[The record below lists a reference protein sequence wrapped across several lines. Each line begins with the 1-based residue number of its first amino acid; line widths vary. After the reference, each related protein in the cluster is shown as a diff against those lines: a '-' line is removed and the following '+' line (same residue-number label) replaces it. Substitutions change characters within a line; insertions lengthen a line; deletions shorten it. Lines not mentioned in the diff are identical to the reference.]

1 MEKLNVG
8 ITRKL
13 DLCIS
18 CEICSAVCPQN
29 AISMEYRF
37 GQFSPKVT
45 DRKCD
50 GCRICIELCP
60 GIDIDPFKLRAK
72 EISEEIFDGP
82 CLHSYTAFS
91 KDCNLRKNSTS
102 GGIITSFVS
111 ELLKNKEFEKA
122 FVLHFDKFESSPVR
136 VRAFNQINEVLLS
149 AKSKYIPASVYNVI
163 KTLQKKDNKRYIIV
177 GTPCQIYGIK
187 KFLVKNDTTE
197 KNLFFLGLFCDRT
210 LNLNVIQFFEER
222 YKRTMEKLVKF
233 EFRTKEKCGW
243 PGNSK
248 IYFDSGREVMVDRKV
263 RIQLKKFFQMNR
275 CLFCL
280 DKLNRLA
287 DISFGD
293 CYIEGK
299 ENPRGSSSVIV
310 RTNKGKKYFDKYSYL
325 FVLEKENI
333 NKIRKS
339 QNLKSRRTNLEF
351 AKLIICDEKPYPN
364 IGTLGRKDFKASKK
378 LTKLKRYI
386 EWGKNYNLNKIKYTL
401 FVSEIISKL
410 KVVYGYF
417 RNYIKKTVAVIIINL
432 MGFLFLFIGK
442 RTRSSNELK
451 EDGNVVIVGGE
462 LFNKGAQ
469 SMTFTTVDQIKRRFN
484 NKKIFLFS
492 TRDFERNKEEKDI
505 YKFDILPWDFKI
517 RIKTLLGNWVKF
529 FIKESK
535 YDYLEDDIRKIIKNA
550 DYFIDISGYALS
562 SQRGLFN
569 SACYLLNI
577 IIAKKYSVP
586 YYIFPQS
593 IGPFSFPIKPFLY
606 PLVKLCLKYPIK
618 VLVREKEGIEYVNKF
633 TKINVEKA
641 YDIVL
646 QSKEY
651 NLSNIFSKDIL
662 IKDMKIKSNSVGII
676 PNLRVVEM
684 MDSEKIY
691 LIYEKLIST
700 LLKAQKTVYLLRHS
714 YEDLEICENIKNLF
728 PNDEDVILILDD
740 LNAIELENII
750 RRFDFVIASRY
761 HSVIHSYKNGVPALV
776 IGWATKY
783 FELLRNFDQ
792 LDYFFDCRN
801 YISIDEINNK
811 TDNMVNNYCFERERI
826 INKLN
831 NLNKKNV
838 FDMFNK
844 IL

>member
-1 MEKLNVG
+1 MEKVNVG
-8 ITRKL
+8 KTREL
-13 DLCIS
+13 DLCVS
-18 CEICSAVCPQN
+18 CEICFALCSKN
-29 AISMEYRF
+29 AISMEYQF
-37 GQFSPKVT
+37 GQFSPKV
-45 DRKCD
+45 DDKKCA

-60 GIDIDPFKLRAK
+60 GIDVDPFKLRDK
-72 EISEEIFDGP
+72 EISEEIFDEP
-82 CLHSYTAFS
+82 CLQIYTAFS
-91 KDCNLRKNSTS
+91 KDYNLRKNSTS
-102 GGIITSFVS
+102 GGIITSFIS

-122 FVLHFDKFESSPVR
+122 FVLHFDKFEGSPVR
-136 VRAFNQINEVLLS
+136 VEAFNQINEVLLS

-187 KFLVKNDTTE
+187 KFLGKNDITE
-197 KNLFFLGLFCDRT
+197 KNLFFLGLFCDNT

-222 YKRTMEKLVKF
+222 YKRPMEKLVKF

-248 IYFDSGREVMVDRKV
+248 IYFDSGREVIVDRKV

-310 RTNKGKKYFDKYSYL
+310 RTNKGEKYFDKYSYL
-325 FVLEKENI
+325 FVLEKESI

-351 AKLIICDEKPYPN
+351 AKLVIYEEKLYPN
-364 IGTLGRKDFKASKK
+364 IDSLCRKDFKASKK

-386 EWGKNYNLNKIKYTL
+386 EWGKNYNLNKIKYIL
-401 FVSEIISKL
+401 FVSEIMSKL

-432 MGFLFLFIGK
+432 MGFLFLFTGK
-442 RTRSSNELK
+442 RTRSSNEFK

-469 SMTFTTVDQIKRRFN
+469 SMTFTTVDQIKRRFT

-529 FIKESK
+529 FIKESR

-550 DYFIDISGYALS
+550 NFFIDISGYALS
-562 SQRGLFN
+562 SQWGLFN

-593 IGPFSFPIKPFLY
+593 IGPFSFPIIPFLY
-606 PLVKLCLKYPIK
+606 LPLKLFLRYPIK
-618 VLVREKEGIEYVNKF
+618 VFPREVKGVRSVGRF
-633 TKINVEKA
+633 TKKNVERTC
-641 YDIVL
+641 DIVL
-646 QSKEY
+646 QNRGY
-651 NLSNIFSKDIL
+651 NLSNIFEKDISL
-662 IKDMKIKSNSVGII
+662 KSFKIKPNSVGII
-676 PNLRVVEM
+676 PNLRVIER
-684 MDSEKIY
+684 DKSEKIY
-691 LIYEKLIST
+691 LVYKSLIDSLISFD
-700 LLKAQKTVYLLRHS
+700 KIVYLIRYS
-714 YEDLEICENIKNLF
+714 YEDLEVCENIKSF
-728 PNDEDVILILDD
+728 FKKDENVIIIYDD

-750 RRFDFVIASRY
+750 KQFDFVIASRY
-761 HSVIHSYKNGVPALV
+761 HSIVHSYNNGIPTLV

-783 FELLRNFDQ
+783 LELLKDFNQ
-792 LDYFFDCRN
+792 LDYFFDCRED
-801 YISIDEINNK
+801 IDIDEI
-811 TDNMVNNYCFERERI
+811 I
-826 INKLN
+826 SKLN
-831 NLNKKNV
+831 KMMKDLEFEKKKIISKIQYFGKNNI
-838 FDMFNK
+838 FDLF
-844 IL
+844 LS